1 MQPFWVQLRPS
12 NHNIKLQNAMKRIIA
27 CLLLLITVMSCQSDK
42 FEYSPDELTGVFKP
56 NATFDLSASLSC
68 VANPNASF
76 GGAKI
81 RLEKVSDTEI
91 KLFSKVYTWDSNFQK
106 SIETELATS
115 LTLKTHEDHV
125 DLTYKDK
132 VVGDYRLDKV
142 YASETDNSK
151 YNKGKI
157 LNIRVEDLDE
167 KRFLMF
173 RGVKE

>member
-1 MQPFWVQLRPS
+1 VQPFYNQLRLS
-12 NHNIKLQNAMKRIIA
+12 NHNIKIQNAMKRIIA
-27 CLLLLITVMSCQSDK
+27 CLSLLITVMSCQSDK

-56 NATFDLSASLSC
+56 NATADLSASLSC
-68 VANPNASF
+68 VASPNTSF
-76 GGAKI
+76 GPTI

-91 KLFSKVYTWDSNFQK
+91 KLFSKTYTWNPTTQQSVE
-106 SIETELATS
+106 SELATN

-142 YASETDNSK
+142 YTSVTDNSK

-157 LNIRVEDLDE
+157 LNVRIEDLDE
-167 KRFLMF
+167 KRFIMF

>member
-1 MQPFWVQLRPS
+1 MQPFQKYLRPS

-27 CLLLLITVMSCQSDK
+27 CLSLLITVMSCQSDK

-56 NATFDLSASLSC
+56 NATADLSASFSC

-76 GGAKI
+76 GPTIK
-81 RLEKVSDTEI
+81 LEKVSDTEI
-91 KLFSKVYTWDSNFQK
+91 KILSKVYTYDPKIQQSVE
-106 SIETELATS
+106 SELATN

-142 YASETDNSK
+142 YTSVTDNSK

-157 LNIRVEDLDE
+157 LTIRIEDLDE
-167 KRFLMF
+167 KRFIMF

>member
-1 MQPFWVQLRPS
+1 
-12 NHNIKLQNAMKRIIA
+12 MKRIIA
-27 CLLLLITVMSCQSDK
+27 CLSLLITVISCESDK

-56 NATFDLSASLSC
+56 NITADLSASYSC
-68 VANPNASF
+68 LANPSASF
-76 GGAKI
+76 GPTIK
-81 RLEKVSDTEI
+81 LEKVSDTEI
-91 KLFSKVYTWDSNFQK
+91 KILSKVYTWDSKNQK
-106 SIETELATS
+106 SVESELATN
-115 LTLKTHEDHV
+115 LILKTHADHV

-142 YASETDNSK
+142 YTSAFDNSK

-167 KRFLMF
+167 KRFIVF

>member
-1 MQPFWVQLRPS
+1 
-12 NHNIKLQNAMKRIIA
+12 
-27 CLLLLITVMSCQSDK
+27 MSCESDK
-42 FEYSPDELTGVFKP
+42 FEYSPDELSGVFKP
-56 NATFDLSASLSC
+56 NRTTDLSASFSC

-76 GGAKI
+76 GPSIK
-81 RLEKVSDTEI
+81 LEKVSDTEI
-91 KLFSKVYTWDSNFQK
+91 RLLSKIYIWDPITQK
-106 SIETELATS
+106 SNESELATN
-115 LTLKTHEDHV
+115 LILKTHADHV

-142 YASETDNSK
+142 YSSASDNSK

-157 LNIRVEDLDE
+157 LNIRIEDINE

>member
-1 MQPFWVQLRPS
+1 
-12 NHNIKLQNAMKRIIA
+12 MKRIIA
-27 CLLLLITVMSCQSDK
+27 CLSLLITVMSCESDK
-42 FEYSPDELTGVFKP
+42 FEYSPDELSGVFKP
-56 NATFDLSASLSC
+56 NRTTDLSASFSC

-76 GGAKI
+76 GPSIK
-81 RLEKVSDTEI
+81 LEKVSDTEI
-91 KLFSKVYTWDSNFQK
+91 RLLSKIYIWDPITQK
-106 SIETELATS
+106 SNESELATN
-115 LTLKTHEDHV
+115 LILKTHADHV

-142 YASETDNSK
+142 YSSASDNSK

-157 LNIRVEDLDE
+157 LNIRIEDINE